1 MIIHICGMPGVGKL
15 AIAKHLKGIM
25 QGRLI
30 DNHALVDLVVT
41 VCDRDK
47 DYIPFLKEI
56 TALVF
61 SKLAQRKK
69 DSCIIFT
76 NALAAELAE
85 DVERFEA
92 VRHLA
97 AKMEFAFVP
106 VLITCERDE
115 NARRIVSADRALKT
129 KPQDP
134 ALLDEL
140 IDNYTIVHDP
150 CHPNALTIDNTKLD
164 AATAANV
171 IVEHCTNLKLLKEPK
186 S

>member
-30 DNHALVDLVVT
+30 DNHTLVDLVVT

-69 DSCIIFT
+69 DSCILRR
-76 NALAAELAE
+76 LAIL
-85 DVERFEA
+85 
-92 VRHLA
+92 VR
-97 AKMEFAFVP
+97 
-106 VLITCERDE
+106 
-115 NARRIVSADRALKT
+115 
-129 KPQDP
+129 
-134 ALLDEL
+134 
-140 IDNYTIVHDP
+140 
-150 CHPNALTIDNTKLD
+150 LD
-164 AATAANV
+164 AKN
-171 IVEHCTNLKLLKEPK
+171 KL
-186 S
+186 